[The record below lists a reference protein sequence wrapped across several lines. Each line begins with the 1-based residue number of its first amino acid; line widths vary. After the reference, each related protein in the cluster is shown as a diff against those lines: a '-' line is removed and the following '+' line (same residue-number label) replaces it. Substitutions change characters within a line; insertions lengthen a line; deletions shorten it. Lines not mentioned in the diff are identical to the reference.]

1 MPDTRSGSIE
11 VLHLSKQFLQRET
24 GLTLDVLNDIS
35 FGAEPGTFLA
45 LVGESGCGKTTLLR
59 ILAGLECADHG
70 IVQIN
75 GKAVSGPNADCGMMF
90 QQNALFPWL
99 TVRENIEFGPKMLR
113 KSQQDQARINELLQ
127 IMRLEDFSNVYP
139 AKISGGMQQRA
150 ALARA
155 LANDPSV
162 LLLDEPLGALDA
174 FTRMRLQDELIR
186 IWQWQKNTMLMITH
200 DVDEAVYLAQ
210 KVIILTPRPSRIQK
224 ELAISLP
231 YPRDRTSS
239 EFVGLRNEILETLHF
254 V

>member
-1 MPDTRSGSIE
+1 
-11 VLHLSKQFLQRET
+11 
-24 GLTLDVLNDIS
+24 
-35 FGAEPGTFLA
+35 
-45 LVGESGCGKTTLLR
+45 
-59 ILAGLECADHG
+59 
-70 IVQIN
+70 
-75 GKAVSGPNADCGMMF
+75 MF

-200 DVDEAVYLAQ
+200 DIDEAVYLAQ
-210 KVIILTPRPSRIQK
+210 KVIILTPRPSQIQK

>member
-1 MPDTRSGSIE
+1 
-11 VLHLSKQFLQRET
+11 
-24 GLTLDVLNDIS
+24 
-35 FGAEPGTFLA
+35 
-45 LVGESGCGKTTLLR
+45 
-59 ILAGLECADHG
+59 
-70 IVQIN
+70 
-75 GKAVSGPNADCGMMF
+75 MMF

-99 TVRENIEFGPKMLR
+99 PVRENIEFGPKMLR

-186 IWQWQKNTMLMITH
+186 IWQWQKNTMLMTTH
-200 DVDEAVYLAQ
+200 DIDEAVYLAQ
-210 KVIILTPRPSRIQK
+210 KVIILTPRPSQIQK

>member
-35 FGAEPGTFLA
+35 FCAEPGTFLA

-75 GKAVSGPNADCGMMF
+75 EKAVSGPNADCGMTF

>member
-35 FGAEPGTFLA
+35 FCAEPGTFLA

-75 GKAVSGPNADCGMMF
+75 GKAVSGPNADRGMMF

>member
-1 MPDTRSGSIE
+1 
-11 VLHLSKQFLQRET
+11 
-24 GLTLDVLNDIS
+24 
-35 FGAEPGTFLA
+35 
-45 LVGESGCGKTTLLR
+45 
-59 ILAGLECADHG
+59 
-70 IVQIN
+70 
-75 GKAVSGPNADCGMMF
+75 MF

-200 DVDEAVYLAQ
+200 DIDEAVYLAQ
-210 KVIILTPRPSRIQK
+210 KVIILTPHPSQIQK

>member
-1 MPDTRSGSIE
+1 MFHGDSMFCIYQDPMNSLNSSVKVGKQLYQMAKGYKKMTRAEFDQQMGIILE
-11 VLHLSKQFLQRET
+11 RIKFEDPMR
-24 GLTLDVLNDIS
+24 TLNKYP
-35 FGAEPGTFLA
+35 F
-45 LVGESGCGKTTLLR
+45 
-59 ILAGLECADHG
+59 
-70 IVQIN
+70 
-75 GKAVSGPNADCGMMF
+75 
-90 QQNALFPWL
+90 
-99 TVRENIEFGPKMLR
+99 
-113 KSQQDQARINELLQ
+113 EL
-127 IMRLEDFSNVYP
+127 
-139 AKISGGMQQRA
+139 SGGMLQRA
-150 ALARA
+150 ALASA

-200 DVDEAVYLAQ
+200 DIDEAVYLAQ
-210 KVIILTPRPSRIQK
+210 KVIILTPRPSQIQK

>member
-1 MPDTRSGSIE
+1 
-11 VLHLSKQFLQRET
+11 
-24 GLTLDVLNDIS
+24 
-35 FGAEPGTFLA
+35 
-45 LVGESGCGKTTLLR
+45 
-59 ILAGLECADHG
+59 
-70 IVQIN
+70 
-75 GKAVSGPNADCGMMF
+75 
-90 QQNALFPWL
+90 
-99 TVRENIEFGPKMLR
+99 MLR

-200 DVDEAVYLAQ
+200 DIDEAVYLAQ
-210 KVIILTPRPSRIQK
+210 KVIILTPRPSQIQK